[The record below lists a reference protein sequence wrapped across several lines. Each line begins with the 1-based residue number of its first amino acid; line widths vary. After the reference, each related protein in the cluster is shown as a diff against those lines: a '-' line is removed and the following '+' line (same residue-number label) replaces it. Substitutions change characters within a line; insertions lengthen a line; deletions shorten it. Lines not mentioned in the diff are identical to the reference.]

1 MAPAPCVGFATL
13 PDTLSGVWREA
24 GFPPHV
30 ALLGRSFT
38 RSDTWKAPYPG
49 VVAQYREDVD
59 HGSMHLFVHDDRSWT
74 IDHIDDAN
82 PERGHVLEHAI
93 RDVLPTPVGALLFTG
108 ALLLVVAGVSYT
120 ATRR

>member
-1 MAPAPCVGFATL
+1 MAPGAPCVGFATL

-24 GFPPHV
+24 G
-30 ALLGRSFT
+30 L
-38 RSDTWKAPYPG
+38 
-49 VVAQYREDVD
+49 VAQYREDVD
-59 HGSMHLFVHDDRSWT
+59 HRSMHLFVHDDRSWT
-74 IDHIDDAN
+74 IDHVDDAN

-108 ALLLVVAGVSYT
+108 ALLLVVAGVSYA